1 MFYVAKYFLF
11 LERAEEKGE
20 CMEYAETIKL
30 CHTLQ
35 PRLKRLL
42 SLFCREDINV
52 EVIPEGESFTNLS
65 SNYIRISINAD
76 PDTPKD
82 EYCLIAKFI
91 SYHEGSHRRWTNRTE
106 GDKLVGLA
114 TDLARSI
121 IEEDGFESQ
130 INYRDFVFYILNS
143 LEDGRI
149 ENILVNEYKGIR
161 KLRDWYRMREL
172 NSVNI
177 PDNYSPLLLFLS
189 EVLSI
194 ATTGLH
200 LPGFCD
206 IYPDGTEEHKAIID
220 IIPNITGYVTSQSVA
235 QGEHDYLKVV
245 ETITT
250 LFKDSIKSHFHQM
263 ENKPLLLPDDV
274 EQAIKEALEREA
286 HQNNAGSSNEIPS
299 NTNIIGILTDDIPN
313 DPDNPSS
320 VTPDVIIDLRTE
332 KSKDQGEETPHSQGK
347 EEESSGNTDQDKTD
361 DNFNDANSNGK
372 QPESVQ
378 GKSNELESSEDKN
391 VPKSESDTEG
401 GNVSPDISKDYLT
414 AKIEKIQE
422 ELSRNES
429 EEEEAETKRLQRQ
442 AKEKVDKAGSTDM
455 TNEELAALSQAIGI
469 SSLNGIEINQMNYY
483 PKIPC
488 DMITKNRT
496 RRARRKI
503 EEYLKVTNYNIPGR
517 YEGAFDINAASKFII
532 GRRDIFTKKNSPVES
547 DACCMII
554 KDNSSSMDN
563 HLGSKEE
570 YAIQAISELEEML
583 KGIIPLKISTFST
596 SSDDHIMTVIKDWQ
610 TDDFDRNYT
619 KSYSAMNDPYGGTND
634 DFAIMNA
641 SAQLLK
647 RPEKQ
652 KMLIVIS
659 DGESAHPDFVKKAV
673 KYSRKNGI
681 FLVSLF
687 IGTPRTIANKRA
699 AFEDLYEKYYSCC
712 TPDELADVIVTFL
725 KKFIRNL
732 G

>member
-1 MFYVAKYFLF
+1 
-11 LERAEEKGE
+11 
-20 CMEYAETIKL
+20 
-30 CHTLQ
+30 
-35 PRLKRLL
+35 
-42 SLFCREDINV
+42 
-52 EVIPEGESFTNLS
+52 
-65 SNYIRISINAD
+65 
-76 PDTPKD
+76 
-82 EYCLIAKFI
+82 
-91 SYHEGSHRRWTNRTE
+91 
-106 GDKLVGLA
+106 
-114 TDLARSI
+114 
-121 IEEDGFESQ
+121 
-130 INYRDFVFYILNS
+130 
-143 LEDGRI
+143 
-149 ENILVNEYKGIR
+149 
-161 KLRDWYRMREL
+161 
-172 NSVNI
+172 
-177 PDNYSPLLLFLS
+177 
-189 EVLSI
+189 
-194 ATTGLH
+194 
-200 LPGFCD
+200 
-206 IYPDGTEEHKAIID
+206 
-220 IIPNITGYVTSQSVA
+220 
-235 QGEHDYLKVV
+235 
-245 ETITT
+245 
-250 LFKDSIKSHFHQM
+250 
-263 ENKPLLLPDDV
+263 
-274 EQAIKEALEREA
+274 
-286 HQNNAGSSNEIPS
+286 
-299 NTNIIGILTDDIPN
+299 
-313 DPDNPSS
+313 
-320 VTPDVIIDLRTE
+320 
-332 KSKDQGEETPHSQGK
+332 
-347 EEESSGNTDQDKTD
+347 
-361 DNFNDANSNGK
+361 
-372 QPESVQ
+372 
-378 GKSNELESSEDKN
+378 
-391 VPKSESDTEG
+391 
-401 GNVSPDISKDYLT
+401 
-414 AKIEKIQE
+414 
-422 ELSRNES
+422 
-429 EEEEAETKRLQRQ
+429 
-442 AKEKVDKAGSTDM
+442 
-455 TNEELAALSQAIGI
+455 
-469 SSLNGIEINQMNYY
+469 
-483 PKIPC
+483 
-488 DMITKNRT
+488 MITKNRT

-503 EEYLKVTNYNIPGR
+503 EEYLKVTNYDIPGR